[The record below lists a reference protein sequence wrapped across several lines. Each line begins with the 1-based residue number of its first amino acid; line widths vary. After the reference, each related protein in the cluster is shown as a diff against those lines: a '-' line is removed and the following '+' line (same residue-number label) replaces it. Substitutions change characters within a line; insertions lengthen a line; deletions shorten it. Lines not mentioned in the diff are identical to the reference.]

1 VSRGMNETRALARF
15 VAQTKFTDLPRSLV
29 DNLKLTVLD
38 TIGAAFVGSLQPW
51 ARRIVTVTQGLG
63 GALEASVVGQSWRT
77 DVARAAFANGVLIG
91 AFECEPLTGSH
102 ASGTVL
108 PAALAVCERERL
120 RGAAGL
126 TALADGD
133 RRVAAAGAVRVRA
146 RAARRVGVSHRA
158 GRRLR
163 GLRAH
168 RAHGRGAGDG
178 TRLSPPRHAGAVRR
192 GGRRR
197 RAVRRT

>member
-29 DNLKLTVLD
+29 DNLKITVLV

-102 ASGTVL
+102 ASGT
-108 PAALAVCERERL
+108 
-120 RGAAGL
+120 GAPGGAG
-126 TALADGD
+126 
-133 RRVAAAGAVRVRA
+133 RVRA

-163 GLRAH
+163 SLRAH
-168 RAHGRGAGDG
+168 RAHG
-178 TRLSPPRHAGAVRR
+178 
-192 GGRRR
+192 
-197 RAVRRT
+197 